1 MKKLPFFVHLL
12 SSLCILVIS
21 LDAKADDYFPS
32 KIFAD
37 DGEEWIDLGQRKRN
51 EILSRSPKFREFT
64 LIMGDEQS
72 HRLSKSQ
79 DYFSTLKFDSEG
91 NLLESQSISLDDV
104 LQDQEYFT
112 VTWEREQT
120 EQIYFES
127 RQLSLIGSHGDAL
140 ELLNEFK
147 PSFAQQKAKLSYI
160 KTQDLIVIL
169 RGQLSIAERK
179 KYNIQLSQALKE
191 LLEYKH
197 QLNADDEKSLVNL
210 AMHAEVELDQSKK
223 KLERLK
229 DSAIKSPT
237 VIQSLR
243 APSYVAPKVPEI
255 TLPTIS
261 RPPVNM
267 SPRLQEPSSS
277 SQSSPPIQSKS
288 TVTATPPSSKAK
300 LSNNNPIMKLEITRP
315 EDISRSE
322 AETILQGI
330 GLMTNKRGFE
340 KSLQGLYKGY
350 TYKSNPNVRLDNQ
363 MKGFLFNEYCLI
375 RKALNK
381 YSDKPTISEK
391 VTPYLYNQWMQKAS
405 LELTALG
412 SQRER
417 FALLKS
423 LMTQESGRTH
433 WRNFVPVMGYTADIG
448 FGQFLPATAKSV
460 GINPYDPE
468 ENMRGIAIY
477 LNRLIKKKGIRSGLA
492 SYNGGN
498 SPPARSFRYADSIM
512 SRLA

>member
-1 MKKLPFFVHLL
+1 M
-12 SSLCILVIS
+12 
-21 LDAKADDYFPS
+21 
-32 KIFAD
+32 
-37 DGEEWIDLGQRKRN
+37 
-51 EILSRSPKFREFT
+51 
-64 LIMGDEQS
+64 
-72 HRLSKSQ
+72 
-79 DYFSTLKFDSEG
+79 
-91 NLLESQSISLDDV
+91 

-243 APSYVAPKVPEI
+243 DQVMLLQKFRI

-288 TVTATPPSSKAK
+288 TVTAH
-300 LSNNNPIMKLEITRP
+300 
-315 EDISRSE
+315 
-322 AETILQGI
+322 LQAP
-330 GLMTNKRGFE
+330 R
-340 KSLQGLYKGY
+340 
-350 TYKSNPNVRLDNQ
+350 
-363 MKGFLFNEYCLI
+363 
-375 RKALNK
+375 
-381 YSDKPTISEK
+381 
-391 VTPYLYNQWMQKAS
+391 
-405 LELTALG
+405 
-412 SQRER
+412 
-417 FALLKS
+417 
-423 LMTQESGRTH
+423 
-433 WRNFVPVMGYTADIG
+433 RN
-448 FGQFLPATAKSV
+448 
-460 GINPYDPE
+460 
-468 ENMRGIAIY
+468 
-477 LNRLIKKKGIRSGLA
+477 
-492 SYNGGN
+492 
-498 SPPARSFRYADSIM
+498 
-512 SRLA
+512 